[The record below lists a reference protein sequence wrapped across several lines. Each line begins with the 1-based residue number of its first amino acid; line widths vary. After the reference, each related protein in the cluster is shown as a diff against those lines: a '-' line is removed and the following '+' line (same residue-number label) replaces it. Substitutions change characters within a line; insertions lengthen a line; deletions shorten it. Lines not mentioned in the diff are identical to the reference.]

1 MTDPTRIYD
10 DQHNNAPAVPQG
22 WVKASDRMPL
32 DGYSDGLREIADE
45 LDAVQKDLAG
55 IELQADGNA
64 NFYWLMRDGKWIA
77 KIQMNGE
84 MLVDKQVALLEAM
97 LSAGTQIAH
106 CPKCFTCFEVG
117 SGSTE
122 QNPWRDAVIE
132 QLESWHIC
140 VPAIHDNSP
149 RLAIKALVNIE
160 TKAALD
166 PAVSSEAAALVAGQH
181 NNAPAVPQDND
192 PEWTLAA
199 KVREALDREACPGYY
214 MDVAVEAVVHNY
226 IYATSAQPAQRAPYT
241 TIDLGHGKFEVG
253 AGKNGGLPC
262 IAFGRNGTGKVGEPI
277 TTGPRQMSVEE
288 TFAVITFANV
298 TGLDVLQEKMDQVR
312 EEFFPGTTPQFSA
325 TPAPAP
331 AQEVGLTDGEPAH
344 GAGLLEQRRELDAI
358 EFFESTNRDSYE
370 FKKSVRGIYANPAV
384 ARDWKWFQLGMKHA
398 TEDES

>member
-1 MTDPTRIYD
+1 MMTTSNE
-10 DQHNNAPAVPQG
+10 HNNAPAVPLGYFRAEPFGWTDCAATDEGAIALYEHPAAPAVPQG

-181 NNAPAVPQDND
+181 NNAPAVPQ
-192 PEWTLAA
+192 
-199 KVREALDREACPGYY
+199 
-214 MDVAVEAVVHNY
+214 
-226 IYATSAQPAQRAPYT
+226 
-241 TIDLGHGKFEVG
+241 
-253 AGKNGGLPC
+253 
-262 IAFGRNGTGKVGEPI
+262 GEPVAWMVYGNY
-277 TTGPRQMSVEE
+277 TRQPFGMLS
-288 TFAVITFANV
+288 
-298 TGLDVLQEKMDQVR
+298 
-312 EEFFPGTTPQFSA
+312 SA
-325 TPAPAP
+325 EAYMR
-331 AQEVGLTDGEPAH
+331 
-344 GAGLLEQRRELDAI
+344 GLLKSDPDRACAIRRNYQPP
-358 EFFESTNRDSYE
+358 SPNRS
-370 FKKSVRGIYANPAV
+370 NP
-384 ARDWKWFQLGMKHA
+384 
-398 TEDES
+398 